1 MEILDNIV
9 RVLMYISLGLNIW
22 GFILSM
28 RVVKRARKIWERA
41 NELADALSELH
52 DEYVTRQATEA
63 FINTM
68 DGGEQQ

>member
-22 GFILSM
+22 GLVLSM
-28 RVVKRARKIWERA
+28 RTMKRARKSWERA
-41 NELADALSELH
+41 NELADALAELH
-52 DEYVTRQATEA
+52 ARFLEQ
-63 FINTM
+63 M